1 MNFKKTLI
9 TAAVGLA
16 LSHGAFAQTTTYVY
30 VPDANAVV
38 QTVTPAVGPDV
49 TSIIGL
55 TDFSSIAAA
64 LDNTSANIS
73 ALASSFND
81 VALDGSISVT
91 GATIGF
97 SAIENVTAT
106 ATATSSNIENATA
119 TASAINGNK
128 LSTTVIG
135 AMATVDLENRVSDK
149 LATDFA
155 AQAID
160 AATLASNLTGL
171 NVDNGTTPAVDD
183 LTLNLGAVEMVSASV
198 NTGALSG
205 NIEIAASNLTPT
217 WFLNEATVASVN
229 LTNLEAATTVI
240 GAMNTTTAVN
250 EVMRDLNLK
259 TALQVVTTPTP

>member
-16 LSHGAFAQTTTYVY
+16 LSHGAFADGTTYVY

-38 QTVTPAVGPDV
+38 KTVTVASATD
-49 TSIIGL
+49 TSILGL

-73 ALASSFND
+73 ALATSFND

-135 AMATVDLENRVSDK
+135 AMATVDLENSVSDK

-160 AATLASNLTGL
+160 AAGLATNLTGL

-259 TALQVVTTPTP
+259 TAVQVVTTPTP